1 MSITKSCQT
10 RCVNCNYIYF
20 VKYANNNRF
29 CNLDCK
35 STFEYKNNIT
45 EFVANNIIQEESLN
59 DLIPLSLIMS
69 DVDSSSYIKEI
80 TKSLTFNE
88 KKNKIMINRFKQSL

>member
-1 MSITKSCQT
+1 MSIAKSLQT

-20 VKYANNNRF
+20 VKYANDNRF

-45 EFVANNIIQEESLN
+45 EFISNNIIQEESLN
-59 DLIPLSLIMS
+59 DLIPLSLLMS
-69 DVDSSSYIKEI
+69 DVDSSSYIQDV

-88 KKNKIMINRFKQSL
+88 KKNKTINNRFKQSL